1 MNKTT
6 IIKVLNNLKNM
17 EYDEAISTLTFEL
30 LKTEDKNNAN
40 LFSQVK
46 SYLNKADKARPI
58 LRTIQHKNNHQ
69 FICNG
74 YSLFVFNKYIQSLD
88 ALAQASDE
96 QSINYLAILDSKNGS
111 FESLTSEYKFVFEN
125 LKKYIDW
132 CKAINLD
139 KDNKDT
145 FIPLD
150 GRIFDANL
158 LLDFVK
164 LNTDDFDNIKYLKI
178 VDDVDK
184 HLKPIH
190 LISDSM
196 ESLILPYRA
205 SEEFKNKTIDNF
217 NNFKIQLKR
226 VEE

>member
-30 LKTEDKNNAN
+30 LKTEDKNKAN

-46 SYLNKADKARPI
+46 SYLNKADKSRPI

-74 YSLFVFNKYIQSLD
+74 YSLFVFNKHIESLD

-139 KDNKDT
+139 KDNNGT

-178 VDDVDK
+178 FDDVDK